1 MPFRLLLLFVLACLA
16 VRAADAPAAADLE
29 RQVAELTQSE
39 QVTIVHLWAPWCPN
53 CTTELKEHGWSDFIA
68 QNPQVKVVFV
78 TIWAGD
84 KGDGRALLEKHGVTQ
99 HANFQFFSHPNTSRA
114 RADKMTQFL
123 GQPVTWIPTTW
134 VYRKGTL
141 RYALNYG
148 EVRFPILQQL
158 VKDAAGKW

>member
-1 MPFRLLLLFVLACLA
+1 MIARLLTLLLLTVT
-16 VRAADAPAAADLE
+16 VRAAEVTDVE
-29 RQVAELTQSE
+29 RQVAELTKSE
-39 QVTIVHLWAPWCPN
+39 QVTVVHLWAPWCPN
-53 CTTELKEHGWSDFIA
+53 CTAELKQPGWSDFIA
-68 QNPQVKVVFV
+68 ANPDVKVVFV

-84 KGDGRALLEKHGVTQ
+84 KGDGRSLLEQHGLTG
-99 HANFQFFSHPNTSRA
+99 HANFQLFSHPNTSRA
-114 RADKMTQFL
+114 RADKMTEFL
-123 GQPVTWIPTTW
+123 GVPVTWIPTTW